1 MLLPRAVLIV
11 TAALQFPRCRASC
24 PSRPAADNACTLG
37 GSLAVTSVPG
47 KLLVN
52 SGRCNPVYDKE
63 EFQQQ
68 PRVRYPEA
76 KAGELYTL
84 VMLDPDA
91 PGRRRGQYYLHWI
104 VANINGGDFKSGLL
118 NGSTVITSYLG
129 PAPPEG
135 TGLHRYMFYVYRHE
149 KSTQRLSAT
158 IEDPERQ
165 FFTLRD
171 WLRENVR
178 NGVRLC
184 GILSGV
190 QFRSGF

>member
-1 MLLPRAVLIV
+1 MTCTSMFIIV
-11 TAALQFPRCRASC
+11 ISSL
-24 PSRPAADNACTLG
+24 TLH
-37 GSLAVTSVPG
+37 
-47 KLLVN
+47 
-52 SGRCNPVYDKE
+52 SG
-63 EFQQQ
+63 
-68 PRVRYPEA
+68 
-76 KAGELYTL
+76 
-84 VMLDPDA
+84 
-91 PGRRRGQYYLHWI
+91 
-104 VANINGGDFKSGLL
+104 
-118 NGSTVITSYLG
+118 YLG

-190 QFRSGF
+190 QFRSAF